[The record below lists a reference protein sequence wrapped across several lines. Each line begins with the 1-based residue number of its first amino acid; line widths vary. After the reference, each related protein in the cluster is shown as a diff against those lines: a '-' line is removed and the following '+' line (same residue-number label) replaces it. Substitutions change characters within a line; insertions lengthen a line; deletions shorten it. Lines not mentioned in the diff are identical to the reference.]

1 MAMAQRRL
9 AAIILAVAAMILCS
23 GGAWAQNAVQPSI
36 VNHEDPRVMQ
46 LLKDA
51 TEKILKSMDDS
62 NLSALNDSLQAR
74 IKEIGL
80 SYDGAIPLSTDAGM
94 LPGKTKDQLYIL
106 WGMYS
111 ADLAY
116 ALDFQKRAD
125 AIVAA
130 MLRVED
136 IVEFSSS
143 TIRDDP
149 AFKNHPKKR
158 ARFAYSLAVAAEK
171 DNSFRPVLNCGF
183 YGATLEAFYILSRLG
198 LASGI
203 SADYL
208 ALLNDYLPRLDIA
221 KEMLAA
227 YGGAIPKG
235 GPYVEL
241 VRVLDTVE
249 KGKVIE
255 SIMSVFKS
263 AKGKLRENDLR
274 VIISIV
280 EKVRAPYLKPSP

>member
-1 MAMAQRRL
+1 MAQRRL
-9 AAIILAVAAMILCS
+9 AAIILALAAMILCS

-80 SYDGAIPLSTDAGM
+80 SYDSAIPLSTDAGM
-94 LPGKTKDQLYIL
+94 LPGKTRDQLYIL

-125 AIVAA
+125 AIVAI

-149 AFKNHPKKR
+149 SFKNHPKKR

-171 DNSFRPVLNCGF
+171 DTAFRPALVCGF

-221 KEMLAA
+221 KEMLDA
-227 YGGAIPKG
+227 YGSAIPKG

-241 VRVLDTVE
+241 VRILDTVE

-255 SIMSVFKS
+255 SIMNVFKS
-263 AKGKLRENDLR
+263 ARGKLRENDLR

-280 EKVRAPYLKPSP
+280 EKVRAPYLKPSR